1 MNEVTTE
8 AGAVSAPELFRYLC
22 PEHGGLVSIR
32 EDGRSYL
39 LRPFKDGV
47 WIKFAE
53 KKPEVPLEKWRANK
67 RAAFALLPY
76 WQTSVT
82 DLPDD
87 ATLNRWLVDGVCET
101 PDGDEIEPDGTSWK
115 GVPSW
120 LVALK
125 LM

>member
-8 AGAVSAPELFRYLC
+8 SGNVSAPELLRYFS
-22 PEHGGLVSIR
+22 PEIGGLVSVR
-32 EDGRSYL
+32 EDGCAYL
-39 LRPFKDGV
+39 LRPFRSGV
-47 WIKFAE
+47 WIKYAE
-53 KKPEVPLEKWRANK
+53 KKPEVPLDKWCANK

-76 WQTSVT
+76 WQKSVT
-82 DLPDD
+82 ELPDD

-101 PDGDEIEPDGTSWK
+101 PDGDEVEPDGRNCK